1 MGFLQRFRRQDEP
14 QEETLSHAAG
24 HRRRLAAEECTACGW
39 DLREAYHAPTPTP
52 ETDRA

>member
-14 QEETLSHAAG
+14 QVQTCPRCTLPAPSDV
-24 HRRRLAAEECTACGW
+24 EECPDCGW
-39 DLREAYHAPTPTP
+39 DLREAYHTVTPTP